1 VVSEQTAQVVYE
13 ESVRTVDTQRELLEG
28 LRARA
33 GTLLASAF
41 VAAAFFSGKALTRP
55 ELPALAWI
63 AILLFGLVVLTTL
76 AVLIPWRWTFAHDP
90 HELITIYLEPEPPP
104 TVEELYRNLAAWNG
118 VHNLENGI
126 KLRLIFGAFGVA
138 CISLAVEI
146 AIWLV
151 IIVGA

>member
-1 VVSEQTAQVVYE
+1 VSEQTAQVVYD

-41 VAAAFFSGKALTRP
+41 VATAFFSARALARP

-63 AILLFGLVVLTTL
+63 AILLFGVVVLMTL

-90 HELITIYLEPEPPP
+90 HELIAYYLEPEPPP

-118 VHNLENGI
+118 VHNLQNGV
-126 KLRLIFGAFGVA
+126 KLRLMFGAFGVA
-138 CISLAVEI
+138 CVALAVEI

-151 IIVGA
+151 IVVGA